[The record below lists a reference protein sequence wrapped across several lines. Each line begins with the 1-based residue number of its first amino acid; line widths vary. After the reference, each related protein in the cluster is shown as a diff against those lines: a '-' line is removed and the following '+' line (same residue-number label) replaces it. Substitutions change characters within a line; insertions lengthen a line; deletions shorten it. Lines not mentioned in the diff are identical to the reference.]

1 MSQNNYLRLLF
12 HPRRHQEISSVSS
25 KGLGGS
31 GHLQYNYDHP
41 VMAAAA
47 AAAAFVEENLI
58 NATDSHEDCI
68 SY

>member
-47 AAAAFVEENLI
+47 AIVEENLI

>member
-12 HPRRHQEISSVSS
+12 HPRRHQEISSVGS

-41 VMAAAA
+41 VMAAPAA
-47 AAAAFVEENLI
+47 AAIVEENLI

>member
-47 AAAAFVEENLI
+47 AAIVEENLI

>member
-12 HPRRHQEISSVSS
+12 HPRRHQEISSVGS

-47 AAAAFVEENLI
+47 IVEENLI

>member
-12 HPRRHQEISSVSS
+12 HPRRHQEISSVGS

-47 AAAAFVEENLI
+47 AAAIVEENLI